1 VPTIAAAGAGAT
13 VDFIPTLGDWGDD
26 DGESNAAQLA
36 RALQWEL
43 GLELEPE
50 LQTGLRTEESAGMQ
64 LHDSRSSPERLGH
77 GRLYEVDHGEGEMQ
91 TMMERSLLA
100 WL

>member
-1 VPTIAAAGAGAT
+1 M
-13 VDFIPTLGDWGDD
+13 DFTPTLGDWGDD

-36 RALQWEL
+36 GALQWEL
-43 GLELEPE
+43 GLELELPA
-50 LQTGLRTEESAGMQ
+50 GLRTEQSAGTRVN
-64 LHDSRSSPERLGH
+64 DSCSSPERLGR

-91 TMMERSLLA
+91 AMMERSLLA